1 MTYFSKLRAELL
13 EAQYVSLDSWFEL
26 DEIIETGLRGGV
38 LILRGRTKMH
48 DKKVVLKCSIC
59 AAYAEDAVSFT
70 RGDLLAYEGMVYEHA
85 VEKLEHFSLY
95 VRFVARKSRKWSF
108 LSFEEISAAALTA

>member
-1 MTYFSKLRAELL
+1 MTYFSKLRSELL
-13 EAQYVSLDSWFEL
+13 EAQYVALDSWFEL
-26 DEIIETGLRGGV
+26 DEIIENGRGV

-59 AAYAEDAVSFT
+59 AAYTEDAFSFT

-108 LSFEEISAAALTA
+108 

>member
-48 DKKVVLKCSIC
+48 DKPVVLNFSIC
-59 AAYAEDAVSFT
+59 ASSAEYAVYFPL
-70 RGDLLAYEGMVYEHA
+70 GDLLSYEGMCYDTS
-85 VEKLEHFSLY
+85 VEKFSDCSLY
-95 VRFVARKSRKWSF
+95 VRFLAR
-108 LSFEEISAAALTA
+108 